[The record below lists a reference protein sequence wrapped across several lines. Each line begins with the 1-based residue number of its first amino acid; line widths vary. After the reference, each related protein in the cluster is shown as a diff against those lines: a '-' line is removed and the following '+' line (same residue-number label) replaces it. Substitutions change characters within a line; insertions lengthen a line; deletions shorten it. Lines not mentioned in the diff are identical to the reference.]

1 MLQRAF
7 LSLMLSLWFTILPG
21 AAHASSFIGLSDAIH
36 FYESIEDSGQWTT
49 IPAGPSL
56 RITDTHPHVP
66 LLRKQLLLLGDLQPE
81 LQPTALE
88 NPEQFDSALHQALLK
103 FQQRNGIEMD
113 GVLGPQ
119 TRRLLNITPRDRIQQ
134 LAINTARQQ
143 AFGTPAVQHY
153 IQVNI
158 PEFKLRLYEQGQVIL
173 DMKTIIGRTSRQTPV
188 FDTDINTL
196 VVNPSWNVPRSIAF
210 KDILP
215 KWKKDNNY
223 LSKHNLQIRSGWG
236 PNSDI
241 IPAELVDPSSMY
253 QGAEYL
259 RLFEPPSQKN
269 TLGQIKFISKNRDSI
284 YLHDTPAKNLFNRTQ
299 RAFSSGCVR
308 LEKAQD
314 LAHALLVLTN
324 RPEYQQLDKMIE
336 TDETRNIQFPEP
348 VPLYVTYWTAWLD
361 EKGTLNFRDDL
372 YKRDKSD
379 FAELKSS
386 ENQINTA
393 AQALYEQKQL
403 VE

>member
-1 MLQRAF
+1 MSQRIF
-7 LSLMLSLWFTILPG
+7 LSLILSLSFTVLPG

-36 FYESIEDSGQWTT
+36 FYKSLEDSGQWTT

-56 RITDTHPHVP
+56 RITDIHPHIL
-66 LLRKQLLLLGDLQPE
+66 LLRKQLQLLGDLQPE
-81 LQPTALE
+81 PTVLE
-88 NPEQFDSALHQALLK
+88 NPEQFDSGLHQALLT

-113 GVLGPQ
+113 GVLGRD
-119 TRRLLNITPRDRIQQ
+119 TRRLLNITPSDRIQQ
-134 LAINTARQQ
+134 LAINTARQK
-143 AFGTPAVQHY
+143 AFGTPAEQHY

-158 PEFKLRLYEQGQVIL
+158 PEFKLRLYEQGKTIL
-173 DMKTIIGRTSRQTPV
+173 DMKTIIGRKSRQTPV
-188 FDTDINTL
+188 FDTDIDTL
-196 VVNPSWNVPRSIAF
+196 VVNPSWSVPRSIAF

-236 PNSDI
+236 PDSDI
-241 IPAELVDPSSMY
+241 IAAELVDPSSMY

-284 YLHDTPAKNLFNRTQ
+284 YLHDTPAKNLFNQTQ
-299 RAFSSGCVR
+299 RAFSSGCIR

-324 RPEYQQLDKMIE
+324 RPEYQQLDKMIK
-336 TDETRNIQFPEP
+336 TDETRNIRFPQP

-379 FAELKSS
+379 FAALKSS
-386 ENQINTA
+386 ENQISTA
-393 AQALYEQKQL
+393 VQALHEQKQL